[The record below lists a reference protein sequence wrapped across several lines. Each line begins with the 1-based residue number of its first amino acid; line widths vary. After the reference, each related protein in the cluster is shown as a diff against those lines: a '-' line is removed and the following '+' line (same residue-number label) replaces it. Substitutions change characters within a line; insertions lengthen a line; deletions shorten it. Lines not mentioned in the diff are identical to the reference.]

1 MSMEILYRTLTLLAC
16 FAVGY
21 LFGSIPNSVI
31 ISKLFYKKDPRDYG
45 SHNPG
50 GTNVGR
56 TISKGAGVATMAL
69 DFLKLIVPFLVTYAI
84 FTFCEPAIN
93 LMLGENREYN
103 AFGQGNTLAELTYY
117 LVALGCMVGHAYS
130 CFLKFKGGKI
140 VSTFAGF
147 IISISWTAFPI
158 FGATY
163 FLTLKKTKIVSV
175 TSIFT
180 SALIVLFSWIVY
192 IIYVFCGPTISG
204 YLMFSEYG
212 PHVCIYLP
220 VFMTLGWF
228 LLVYK
233 HRSNLI
239 KLRNGEENKIKW
251 MK

>member
-56 TISKGAGVATMAL
+56 TISKGAGVATIAL

-117 LVALGCMVGHAYS
+117 LVAFGCMIGHAYS

-140 VSTFAGF
+140 VSSFAGLTLA
-147 IISISWTAFPI
+147 ISWTAIPI
-158 FGATY
+158 FASI
-163 FLTLKKTKIVSV
+163 FFISLKKTKIVSI
-175 TSIFT
+175 TSIIT
-180 SALIVLFSWIVY
+180 TGCITLFSWIVY
-192 IIYVFCGPTISG
+192 IVFVTCGPTISG
-204 YLMFSEYG
+204 YLMFSEFG
-212 PHVCIYLP
+212 PHVSIYMP
-220 VFMTLGWF
+220 IVFTLGYA
-228 LLVYK
+228 LLVFK

-239 KLRNGEENKIKW
+239 KLKKGEENKIHW